1 MSGKYF
7 DPIDHAILSMN
18 YYDTLIQIDEEKNG
32 LNRKEVLNELKR
44 DVKIYES
51 AIRKI
56 EERNNSFKKK
66 EI

>member
-1 MSGKYF
+1 MSGKHF
-7 DPIDHAILSMN
+7 DPIDHAILSIN
-18 YYDTLIQIDEEKNG
+18 YYDTQIQIDEEKNG
-32 LNRKEVLNELKR
+32 LNRKEVLKELKR

-56 EERNNSFKKK
+56 EDRNNSFKKK

>member
-7 DPIDHAILSMN
+7 DPIGHAILSIN
-18 YYDTLIQIDEEKNG
+18 YYDTQIQIDEEKNG

-56 EERNNSFKKK
+56 EDRNNSFKKK